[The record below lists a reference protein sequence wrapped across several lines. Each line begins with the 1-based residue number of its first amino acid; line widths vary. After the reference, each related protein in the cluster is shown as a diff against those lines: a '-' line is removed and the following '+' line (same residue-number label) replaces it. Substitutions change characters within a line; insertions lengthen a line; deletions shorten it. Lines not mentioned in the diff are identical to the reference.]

1 MTIDENLIQAVWE
14 KGRGML
20 ERDTSEWR
28 TDQCGAWINRRQYN
42 NAKSEYGWKMIN
54 VKPGNPDSAENLQPF
69 HWNNDFDIA
78 NDKPH
83 CRVTADRTGLSP
95 TQSIDTPHNTDV

>member
-1 MTIDENLIQAVWE
+1 MTIDENLVQAVWE

-28 TDQCGAWINRRQYN
+28 KDQCGAWINRQHYN
-42 NAKSEYGWKMIN
+42 NAKSEYGWKIVN
-54 VKPGNPDSAENLQPF
+54 VKPGSPDSPENLQPF
-69 HWNNDFDIA
+69 HWRNDFDIA

-83 CRVTADRTGLSP
+83 CKVTADQAGLLS
-95 TQSIDTPHNTDV
+95 TQHTDIPHNTST

>member
-28 TDQCGAWINRRQYN
+28 MDQCGAWINRRQYN
-42 NAKSEYGWKMIN
+42 NAKSEYGWKMVN
-54 VKPGNPDSAENLQPF
+54 VKPGSPDSAESLQPF

-83 CRVTADRTGLSP
+83 CRVTADRTGLSS

>member
-14 KGRGML
+14 KGRGIL

-28 TDQCGAWINRRQYN
+28 MDQCGAWINRRQYN
-42 NAKSEYGWKMIN
+42 NAKSEYGWKMVN
-54 VKPGNPDSAENLQPF
+54 VKPGSPDSAESLQPF

>member
-28 TDQCGAWINRRQYN
+28 MDQCGAWINRRQYN
-42 NAKSEYGWKMIN
+42 NAKSEYGWKMVN
-54 VKPGNPDSAENLQPF
+54 VKPGSPDSAESLQPF